1 MKLFSTVPGLMF
13 VPLVVSASLSTSG
26 SFSPLSSFS
35 GSHALSPTKVQSVVE
50 RVAST
55 GERKVADRAG
65 ELLIQRRLRIE
76 RLLISLDRAA
86 SVAIQMHPQNS
97 QRLEPVIVD
106 LAEQTL
112 NLVGSSEI
120 QNVKTD
126 SELDR
131 LETTVGELMSAMNK
145 MIEPEMSL

>member
-1 MKLFSTVPGLMF
+1 MKLLSMIPGLMF
-13 VPLVVSASLSTSG
+13 VPLVVSASLSTSTSG
-26 SFSPLSSFS
+26 SFSSSN
-35 GSHALSPTKVQSVVE
+35 GLQALSPTKVQSVVR

-55 GERKVADRAG
+55 AERKIADRSG

-76 RLLISLDRAA
+76 RLLISLDKAA

-131 LETTVGELMSAMNK
+131 LETTVGELVSAMNK